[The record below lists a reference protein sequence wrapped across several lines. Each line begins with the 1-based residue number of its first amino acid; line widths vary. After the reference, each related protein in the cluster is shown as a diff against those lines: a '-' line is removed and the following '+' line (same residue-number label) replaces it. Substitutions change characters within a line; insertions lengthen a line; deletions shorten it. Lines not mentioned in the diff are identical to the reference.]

1 MAITERSARTIWNG
15 DLKTGEGSVSS
26 GIGTFTDVK
35 MSLPTRI
42 GEANGY
48 SSPEDMLAA
57 SHSGCLAMNL
67 SGTLAKNGTPA
78 ETLDV
83 NATVGVGPKDGGG
96 LEVKHSHVTISGKV
110 PGLSEED
117 FRKLVDEAERT
128 CPISNALR
136 GNLEITTE
144 ITSFEG

>member
-1 MAITERSARTIWNG
+1 MAITERSARTIWEG
-15 DLKTGEGSVSS
+15 DLKTGEGNVSS

-57 SHSGCLAMNL
+57 AHSGCLAMNL
-67 SGTLAKNGTPA
+67 SGTLANNGTPA
-78 ETLDV
+78 ESLDV
-83 NATVGVGPKDGGG
+83 NAVVGVGPKDGGG

-110 PGLSEED
+110 PGLSEEE
-117 FRKLVDEAERT
+117 FRTLVDKAEQT

>member
-1 MAITERSARTIWNG
+1 MAITERSARTIWEG
-15 DLKTGEGSVSS
+15 DLKTGEGRVSS

-57 SHSGCLAMNL
+57 AHSGCLAMNL
-67 SGTLAKNGTPA
+67 SGTLAANGTPPDR
-78 ETLDV
+78 LDV
-83 NATVGVGPKDGGG
+83 NAVVGVGPKEGGG
-96 LEVKHSHVTISGKV
+96 LEVKHSHVTVSGKV
-110 PGLSEED
+110 PGLTEEE
-117 FRKLVDEAERT
+117 FKKLAEKAEQT

-136 GNLEITTE
+136 GNLEITMDVT
-144 ITSFEG
+144 FEG